1 MDIKEQIDSWL
12 ISLGNRFGKRF
23 RLIDGV
29 FASKDENGQEYV
41 IEIPENSE
49 QLYFC
54 APIASLYNDSEK
66 TSDFEC
72 LMKWNLYGL
81 KTFGGTLSY
90 EDSTNRIIFHY
101 IGPINT
107 LNENSFCDTFN
118 RFIAMVRDVQKM
130 WLEYSQTKVN
140 TNQQIEDFNMMMR
153 V

>member
-1 MDIKEQIDSWL
+1 MDIKEQVNGWL
-12 ISLGNRFGKRF
+12 ISLGNRSGKHF

-29 FASKDENGQEYV
+29 FAAKDEDGQEYV
-41 IEIPENSE
+41 IEIPESSE

-54 APIASLYNDSEK
+54 APIAALHEDGEK

-90 EDSTNRIIFHY
+90 EESTNRIIFHY
-101 IGPINT
+101 IVRVDT
-107 LNENSFCDTFN
+107 LDENSFCDTFN

-140 TNQQIEDFNMMMR
+140 TSQQIDDFNMMMR

>member
-1 MDIKEQIDSWL
+1 MDIKGLVNGWV
-12 ISLGNRFGKRF
+12 ISLGNRSGKHF

-29 FASKDENGQEYV
+29 FAAKDENGQEYV
-41 IEIPENSE
+41 IEIPEDSE

-54 APIASLYNDSEK
+54 APIATLNEGSEK

-90 EDSTNRIIFHY
+90 EESTNRIIFHY
-101 IGPINT
+101 IVRVDS
-107 LNENSFCDTFN
+107 LDENSFCDTFN

-140 TNQQIEDFNMMMR
+140 TSQQIDDFNMLMR

>member
-1 MDIKEQIDSWL
+1 MNIKEQVNGWL
-12 ISLGNRFGKRF
+12 VSLGNYSGKHF
-23 RLIDGV
+23 HLIDGV
-29 FASKDENGQEYV
+29 FAAKDENGQEYV

-54 APIASLYNDSEK
+54 APIAALHEDGEK

-90 EDSTNRIIFHY
+90 EESTNRIIFHY
-101 IGPINT
+101 IVRVDT
-107 LNENSFCDTFN
+107 LDENSFRDTFN

-130 WLEYSQTKVN
+130 WLEYSQNKMS
-140 TNQQIEDFNMMMR
+140 TNRPIEDFNGMMR

>member
-1 MDIKEQIDSWL
+1 MDIKEQVNGWL
-12 ISLGNRFGKRF
+12 VSLGNRSGKHF
-23 RLIDGV
+23 RLNDGV
-29 FASKDENGQEYV
+29 FAAKDEDGQEYV

-54 APIASLYNDSEK
+54 APIATLHEDSEK
-66 TSDFEC
+66 SSDFEC

-90 EDSTNRIIFHY
+90 EELTNRIIFHY
-101 IGPINT
+101 IVRIDM
-107 LNENSFCDTFN
+107 LDENKFSDTFN

-140 TNQQIEDFNMMMR
+140 TSQQVDDFNMMMR

>member
-1 MDIKEQIDSWL
+1 MDVKEQVNGWL
-12 ISLGNRFGKRF
+12 INLGNRSGKYF

-29 FASKDENGQEYV
+29 FAAKDEDGQEYV
-41 IEIPENSE
+41 IEISETSE

-54 APIASLYNDSEK
+54 APIASLHEGDEK
-66 TSDFEC
+66 SSDFEC

-90 EDSTNRIIFHY
+90 EDTTNRIIFHY
-101 IGPINT
+101 IVPVNA
-107 LNENSFCDTFN
+107 LDENSFIDTFN

-140 TNQQIEDFNMMMR
+140 TSQQIEDFNIMMR